1 MAGDQAPETT
11 DPRARV
17 GMSSDTKAIIA
28 TVVAIGGLVLGQG
41 FYLNARI
48 DDVHR
53 RIDDL
58 RSEMN
63 RRLDD
68 MQADIRELRALV
80 TDALKG
86 SEAAD

>member
-1 MAGDQAPETT
+1 
-11 DPRARV
+11 
-17 GMSSDTKAIIA
+17 MSTDTKA
-28 TVVAIGGLVLGQG
+28 VIGTIVGTGLVLGGLLSAQISG
-41 FYLNARI
+41 IHTRI

-68 MQADIRELRALV
+68 MQADIREVRALV
-80 TDALKG
+80 IDALKG
-86 SEAAD
+86 SESAD